1 MSTEEE
7 IEALEKA
14 KQKAKE
20 FKKELHKSSL
30 DVEDLKYMSSL
41 SEAVLQ
47 KSPKKSKYIL
57 WLVAISFGWLI
68 FWASQAQLDELTR
81 GQGKI
86 IPSHQL
92 HVVQNLEGGIVADLL
107 VAEGDSVKKGQI
119 LLKIDNTNFKSSFEE
134 SKLKQDELKA
144 KFIRLDAEAHGKKIF
159 EYDKKKM
166 KNLIKQIEYEK
177 SLFETNKAQL
187 KSSLDVVKEQIKQKN
202 QELKELY
209 AKISQEQKTLKLM
222 QDEVNLTKP
231 LVKKGLVSEVEYLQL
246 KRQLNGIQGD
256 LESSKLSIP
265 RLKSQIK
272 EAQNKTTEIQLDFQN
287 KAKQELN
294 QVVAEISRIG
304 QTNTAL
310 SDRVKRT
317 LVRSP
322 VDGTVKQLLIN
333 TIGGVVQPGMDIVE
347 IVPAQD
353 TLLIEAKIKPSDIAF
368 LRPNL
373 DATVKLSAY
382 DFSIY
387 GGLKGKLT
395 NISADTITD
404 EKGES
409 YYLVKIKTNKSYLG
423 TKEKPLPVMVGMTAT
438 VDIITGK
445 KTVLDYLLKPILK
458 AKQSALRE
466 R

>member
-1 MSTEEE
+1 
-7 IEALEKA
+7 
-14 KQKAKE
+14 
-20 FKKELHKSSL
+20 
-30 DVEDLKYMSSL
+30 
-41 SEAVLQ
+41 
-47 KSPKKSKYIL
+47 
-57 WLVAISFGWLI
+57 
-68 FWASQAQLDELTR
+68 
-81 GQGKI
+81 
-86 IPSHQL
+86 
-92 HVVQNLEGGIVADLL
+92 
-107 VAEGDSVKKGQI
+107 
-119 LLKIDNTNFKSSFEE
+119 
-134 SKLKQDELKA
+134 
-144 KFIRLDAEAHGKKIF
+144 
-159 EYDKKKM
+159 
-166 KNLIKQIEYEK
+166 
-177 SLFETNKAQL
+177 
-187 KSSLDVVKEQIKQKN
+187 
-202 QELKELY
+202 
-209 AKISQEQKTLKLM
+209 M

-246 KRQLNGIQGD
+246 KRKLNGIKGD
-256 LESSKLSIP
+256 LEASKLSTP
-265 RLKSQIK
+265 RLRSQIK

-294 QVVAEISRIG
+294 KVVAEISRIG

-310 SDRVKRT
+310 NDRVKRT

-382 DFSIY
+382 DFGIY

-404 EKGES
+404 KKGES
-409 YYLVKIKTNKSYLG
+409 YYLVKIKTKKSYLG
-423 TKEKPLPVMVGMTAT
+423 TKEKPLPVIVGMTAT
-438 VDIITGK
+438 VDIVTGK